1 MDTVTLTLVSGGDSF
16 TLTGTARVM
25 AGEFYQAQVD
35 MPSVTLVTPGREV
48 EILVNIT
55 NQGNVASAFAL
66 TSGLSI
72 PASNWNYELSTQTTA
87 VINESETIDVYL
99 TVTVPPINAS

>member
-1 MDTVTLTLVSGGDSF
+1 MGGYSNANSCFGGDSF

-35 MPSVTLVTPGREV
+35 MPSGVTLVTPGQEV

-55 NQGNVASAFAL
+55 NQGNVASAL
-66 TSGLSI
+66 L
-72 PASNWNYELSTQTTA
+72 
-87 VINESETIDVYL
+87 
-99 TVTVPPINAS
+99 